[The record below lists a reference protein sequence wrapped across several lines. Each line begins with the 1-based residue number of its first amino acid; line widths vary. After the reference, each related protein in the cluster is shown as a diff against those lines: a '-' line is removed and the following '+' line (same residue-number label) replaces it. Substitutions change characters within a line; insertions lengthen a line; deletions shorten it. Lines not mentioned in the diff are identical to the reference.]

1 VLGLLRAKNSDFFTR
16 GATTTEIA
24 IVSGMVGLL
33 VGVTVFALVL
43 IIRGANGG
51 GSPERQTDG
60 KRDETR
66 IATTRSSGYKYKP
79 PTEYRVHCMACGAE
93 WMVKPKD
100 ISKYQREGMGE
111 FSKGGVY
118 RPRGGDCPK
127 CGAKGTVFVM
137 IQCPNCGKY
146 YLPARVKD
154 PVGYAEGKVRDV
166 CPYCGTDL
174 KEWWKK
180 HLKR

>member
-1 VLGLLRAKNSDFFTR
+1 MMKANLLGSLNMLKLMRRYGSGKSSR
-16 GATTTEIA
+16 GATSTEYVI
-24 IVSGMVGLL
+24 
-33 VGVTVFALVL
+33 VGVLAGIIVLALVL
-43 IIRGANGG
+43 IIRQAMGG
-51 GSPERQTDG
+51 GGR
-60 KRDETR
+60 
-66 IATTRSSGYKYKP
+66 YKYKP
-79 PTEYRVHCMACGAE
+79 PTEYRVHCMACGEE
-93 WMVKPKD
+93 WMVKPKE

-111 FSKGGVY
+111 FSRGGEY
-118 RPRGGDCPK
+118 RPIGGDCPK

-154 PVGYAEGKVRDV
+154 PAGFAEGKVRDV

-174 KEWWKK
+174 KKWWKK